1 MTDENSNSNGK
12 TWKLPDGIENYIEE
26 GIMKTAAGAIG
37 GAVLGSIFF
46 RSGKGW
52 RMACSALGAGAGVGS
67 TLERAG
73 AFRQK

>member
-1 MTDENSNSNGK
+1 MSDENSNNRN

-26 GIMKTAAGAIG
+26 GIIKTAAGAVG
-37 GAVLGSIFF
+37 GAILGSIFF